1 MDKNEDE
8 METVDKWCVHLQIK
22 SEDEDEDLSVGDKCD
37 GDCDLRRTKVLRRPF
52 GGQRSSR
59 AVKQC
64 SKSGNQNLHHVNSV
78 KNISNKE

>member
-37 GDCDLRRTKVLRRPF
+37 DDCDPQKSLWRTKVL
-52 GGQRSSR
+52 QSSK
-59 AVKQC
+59 AV
-64 SKSGNQNLHHVNSV
+64 
-78 KNISNKE
+78 

>member
-37 GDCDLRRTKVLRRPF
+37 DDCDLRRTKVLRRPF
-52 GGQRSSR
+52 GGQRSSNTR
-59 AVKQC
+59 NPFQLIVP
-64 SKSGNQNLHHVNSV
+64 SFTS
-78 KNISNKE
+78 